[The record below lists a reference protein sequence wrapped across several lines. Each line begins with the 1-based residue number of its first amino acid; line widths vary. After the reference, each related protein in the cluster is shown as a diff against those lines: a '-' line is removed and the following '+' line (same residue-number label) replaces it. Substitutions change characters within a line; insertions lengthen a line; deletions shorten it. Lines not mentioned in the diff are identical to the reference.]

1 MAIEI
6 DFGRELGRLAFPDDI
21 TDEQAKS
28 YVRENYQAIRQ
39 GLLDRRRQEL
49 AAETESEEAAKFRA
63 GEVGTLETVGA
74 QAGALPRAF
83 TEGTGLMLQGAERA
97 AKFFPPPTVN
107 PFTGRPIEQTVEPE
121 GPGALTKAGRAI
133 REFGTEAFPSLPG
146 VEETIPA
153 QVMGGVGSTLS
164 VLPGAL
170 VGGLAAGPVGTAA
183 TIGSALGA
191 GALYG
196 LQAGEAGA
204 EDADR
209 VINQRIAEAL
219 AAGDYDTAS
228 DLRSRAETLKNRA
241 FLATAPIGAV
251 TEGALG
257 AASKIPGMRSGAA
270 GRSTLGKYSANLVER
285 LIPQT
290 ASKRVQEM
298 ARGGIEGT
306 VSEGLQESLEQ
317 TLGNMAAKSIYDP
330 ERGIMDGVAEAGFI
344 GAASGGLVGGVVGS
358 RRDVNL
364 ANAVVAANGADPKNP
379 LPLSNAT
386 VTGIE
391 DTTPTEGYSLEPEI
405 TEEDV
410 RKRQEALGLKMPP
423 DVTLPAPAGGGV
435 IEVTG
440 KIPTTTPT
448 PAPAPAPAPAP
459 EPSPTPAAAQPTA
472 SAPAPVSPETGLTAD
487 EQDELD
493 QLIAVEDSGM
503 LSEDQAQTLESYRQR
518 LAIKAMLAAETTTTP
533 ENAVQEQGSD
543 EGVLRREGSQVG
555 LQEMDRGGRP
565 PEGGGTQVQGQ
576 AQGEAEG
583 LTTEG
588 PEMSRLEPALTT
600 EEFADYDVLLEK
612 EASGDISS
620 GERRDLA
627 KYRAKIA
634 AAKAAP
640 APAPAV
646 TPTVGV
652 KKTSEFGADRENR
665 EYQIDVEGQ
674 RRGQANLARNEDG
687 TWRVEMVS
695 VDTPGKGIGPLAY
708 EQIHSELEAEGSGLT
723 SGIAGSLSESATR
736 MWEKLVAIGKAE
748 KTGQT
753 YRMKPTSRA
762 TTKASTRT
770 TFVTPAPAAGTPSPV
785 IQAKLDPDNVVR
797 DALQAAGN
805 DPVKAAAMIV
815 ADLENI
821 TGRELRASYQ
831 EAVNRLQK
839 MVQKPA
845 PAPATK
851 PVEQMTEQQYYLD
864 RVEEIATAN
873 NISETEVRQY
883 YTPENGREEY
893 WQALQRAAE
902 DGRQIIAKILDRLP
916 EARIEFLRK
925 QYPQALPQGY
935 LAPGVRKTAGKE
947 PTPSQINKVFQA
959 IKAKAAAVGKGLY
972 QIEKLT
978 PAQSLVLR
986 TRFGGFRENDQF
998 VLQEK
1003 SQVTGIPFDRG
1014 FILRDKQEATAGEA
1028 PRPAPAAQGVS
1039 PADQIHSAKLPKELA
1054 RSTPRYNFGSNVFL
1068 PTLGSDFD
1076 RAAYILAQEKPSEAD
1091 QQFMD
1096 WAVDVSGMS
1105 PEKIRAHGK
1114 TVRAQLKELA
1124 RTSTGGTQKKPAVI
1138 VLAPQPI
1145 AAAERPAPAP
1155 ATAPTKPIS
1164 KVPQTEPAGK
1174 QAEEV
1179 QQSPKQK
1186 QGTEPL
1192 APRAQKQYLL
1202 EQLDEAIAAAPEDAA
1217 GADKIVITV
1226 PGDGEF
1232 TLLNYKAALMRFKDI
1247 AKKFPVGPVG
1257 GETKP
1262 RTEARQALKL
1272 GTLNTKNALK
1282 ATGDLT
1288 ADPAARP
1295 GSPLTAILSDGKRVV
1310 ASNSKALLEVQA
1322 DAGGTKAKPITVDSN
1337 GKQVEFKDAYP
1348 NIDNIIPSQT
1358 TPVSS
1363 KINTE
1368 RLFTVLN
1375 QAYQAAF
1382 DPESKDAVNRANA
1395 SIVLNR
1401 DGTIGLFAETPGK
1414 SSYSHNVRPGAKVLT
1429 SYNIKLLTDL
1439 VQAMRRVGV
1448 AEFDLRVTAER
1459 GEDLRLSP
1467 GVLTA
1472 NGVKALIMPV
1482 RLDNY
1487 DLPAWALEGDE
1498 RARAK
1503 PLEAAPLPT
1512 VSQGTPAQQAAG
1524 TVAAAEA
1531 QGRELGPEPTGKPQT
1546 LAEATAE
1553 VRDAIGQLIES
1564 ITPKA
1569 GFTGGPSASD
1579 SLRRLLQEI
1588 PGAVLNSAM
1597 IIAQRVYRETRNWA
1611 QAVDAG
1617 MVEIMGRSRPSN
1629 VEDTRQGF
1637 RELLQGSSIPGSVP
1651 AVPPQPA
1658 AGQPRVDSRGYFRG
1672 QLNPETVANW
1682 NAEARRTMDSFGTDY
1697 ERAFE
1702 WANSSDMGADAREW
1716 LLAELTSRVVIQTNS
1731 PNDIVRIQAQNLLR
1745 RIADARQKLGTQTA
1759 QAFNARTAA
1768 MDTHW
1773 WTHPILS
1780 FYNLVRDRQAQLPF
1794 PDQTSEQVR
1803 RWLQQSG
1810 RQAVEEVRLQM
1821 QNTNN
1826 AFGREFRRITRDVL
1840 RREDINWND
1849 ILTSS
1854 LQRQGSMQYR
1864 LLEEILSQPGLRN
1877 LPPRGISD
1885 IVNLFTTA
1893 WSREQE
1899 RIFRNEFRRQVR
1911 LPTVRPDTY
1920 NRIFDAIPRILRYT
1934 NIAMRQ
1940 DGEDTFL
1947 LWNEAFRNAVAPQF
1961 GVASFDGQTAR
1972 RLIDLGQRAQSV
1984 EGVNRN
1990 EIIQQMYRL
1999 MAREGGINYRNLV
2012 RDYWYAAV
2020 LSGLRTQVDNAL
2032 NVLNGL
2038 LNTAMLAA
2046 RAGRR
2051 GGQVGVAAARGV
2063 QEGLRD
2069 FWPILWRGELYR
2081 SVNFNPDIPGNALEG
2096 IDESRNLFLRGISQL
2111 KYVSRLM
2118 QALDHVTAIMTDAGA
2133 KAYTLARTDPALLET
2148 YMIPSAQTVRN
2159 ARQRAINEGTR
2170 PELVNKRTREIIEEA
2185 LPPEVLLT
2193 ARDIRQMSTFTEVPQ
2208 GFAGALYHGI
2218 NAAERAVPGIKFLSG
2233 TNFVRFASNYAN
2245 ELLNYFAPVA
2255 LWRWYHSAPERRDAA
2270 LGLQYTEARRDL
2282 LLAKLAL
2289 GTALTGFAAALF
2301 LGDDDDEKKRAIDIT
2316 GSFKSLSPEKKNQL
2330 LAEGRQPYSIRVGNT
2345 YISYRQMG
2353 FGGVLGA
2360 IGELR
2365 DQQLYSPEKY
2375 NKQSFP
2381 EKLLDGF
2388 VSGALIIKDS
2398 SAIAALTEF
2407 LGFANAY
2414 KYDVSQTIERATP
2427 KYLARLAGSVIP
2439 NIMKEADAWIDSS
2452 IYRAEPGN
2460 LGMEYFLQQVPFARQ
2475 SIGPGPI
2482 LNVLGEPVQV
2492 ERYPYSRWLKFRK
2505 EDKAWNTLG
2514 QLASKG
2520 VFMPTPNIT
2529 VTVKENGERRRM
2541 NRDEAY
2547 TYQKD
2552 VGQRYRTWIERNGDR
2567 LLKMKP
2573 DDAADVIDK
2582 AADRM
2587 RADAR
2592 EKIQQKVRR

>member
-121 GPGALTKAGRAI
+121 GPGALTQAGKAI

-170 VGGLAAGPVGTAA
+170 VGGP
-183 TIGSALGA
+183 IGA

-257 AASKIPGMRSGAA
+257 AAGKIPGMRSGAA

-290 ASKRVQEM
+290 ASKRAQEM
-298 ARGGIEGT
+298 ARGGIEGA

-344 GAASGGLVGGVVGS
+344 GGASGGLVGGVVGS
-358 RRDVNL
+358 KRDINL

-391 DTTPTEGYSLEPEI
+391 DTTPTEGYSLEPDI

-410 RKRQEALGLKMPP
+410 LRRQTELGIPLPEGMP
-423 DVTLPAPAGGGV
+423 LPAPAA
-435 IEVTG
+435 
-440 KIPTTTPT
+440 PSPAPT
-448 PAPAPAPAPAP
+448 PAPTPSP
-459 EPSPTPAAAQPTA
+459 EPVPTPAAAPEA
-472 SAPAPVSPETGLTAD
+472 VSPETGLTAS

-543 EGVLRREGSQVG
+543 EGVLRREVPQPQEQLG
-555 LQEMDRGGRP
+555 LQEVDRGGRP
-565 PEGGGTQVQGQ
+565 AEGQGAQAEGQ
-576 AQGEAEG
+576 AEV

-640 APAPAV
+640 APAPA
-646 TPTVGV
+646 
-652 KKTSEFGADRENR
+652 A
-665 EYQIDVEGQ
+665 
-674 RRGQANLARNEDG
+674 
-687 TWRVEMVS
+687 
-695 VDTPGKGIGPLAY
+695 
-708 EQIHSELEAEGSGLT
+708 
-723 SGIAGSLSESATR
+723 
-736 MWEKLVAIGKAE
+736 
-748 KTGQT
+748 
-753 YRMKPTSRA
+753 
-762 TTKASTRT
+762 
-770 TFVTPAPAAGTPSPV
+770 
-785 IQAKLDPDNVVR
+785 
-797 DALQAAGN
+797 
-805 DPVKAAAMIV
+805 
-815 ADLENI
+815 
-821 TGRELRASYQ
+821 
-831 EAVNRLQK
+831 
-839 MVQKPA
+839 PA
-845 PAPATK
+845 PAPDRNQVQRLGKLAMSRGETFAQAAANLAEELPRVADTDERAVYEETIRLLNEEASKQEAEKPAPSPAARPVTK

-1096 WAVDVSGMS
+1096 WAVEVSGMS

-1145 AAAERPAPAP
+1145 SAAERPAPAP
-1155 ATAPTKPIS
+1155 APTKPIS
-1164 KVPQTEPAGK
+1164 KAPQTEPAGK

-1295 GSPLTAILSDGKRVV
+1295 GSPLTAIFSDGKRVV

-1322 DAGGTKAKPITVDSN
+1322 DAGGTKTKPITVDSN

-1459 GEDLRLSP
+1459 GKDLRLNP

-1531 QGRELGPEPTGKPQT
+1531 QGREIGPEPTGKPQT
-1546 LAEATAE
+1546 LEEATAE

-1579 SLRRLLQEI
+1579 SLKRLLREI
-1588 PGAVLNSAM
+1588 PPAVLQSAAL
-1597 IIAQRVYRETRNWA
+1597 IAQRVYRETRDWA
-1611 QAVDAG
+1611 KATQAG
-1617 MVEIMGRSRPSN
+1617 IEEIFSR
-1629 VEDTRQGF
+1629 VKVADLEDTRAGFSEFIQGVNV
-1637 RELLQGSSIPGSVP
+1637 PGSVP
-1651 AVPPQPA
+1651 ATPPQPA
-1658 AGQPRVDSRGYFRG
+1658 AGQERVDSRGYFTG
-1672 QLNPETVANW
+1672 QINPETVDNW
-1682 NAEARRTMDSFGTDY
+1682 QAESKRVIDSFGTDM
-1697 ERAFE
+1697 EAAFR
-1702 WANSSDMGADAREW
+1702 WAATTDMGADAREFVFKQIMERVFTQIARANNPIE
-1716 LLAELTSRVVIQTNS
+1716 LARAE
-1731 PNDIVRIQAQNLLR
+1731 DLLR
-1745 RIADARQKLGTQTA
+1745 RVQSTWKSSGTQLG
-1759 QAFNARTAA
+1759 QAFAARAA
-1768 MDTHW
+1768 AIDSIW
-1773 WTHPILS
+1773 YLHPLLA
-1780 FYNLVRDRQAQLPF
+1780 FRDLVRERQAQLPF
-1794 PDQTSEQVR
+1794 PQFTSDQVR
-1803 RWLQQSG
+1803 QWLQASG
-1810 RQAVEEVRLQM
+1810 RQAIEELRLQM
-1821 QNTNN
+1821 QNANN
-1826 AFGREFRRITRDVL
+1826 AFGREFRRITKDVL
-1840 RREDINWND
+1840 RREDINWAD
-1849 ILTSS
+1849 ILTASD
-1854 LQRQGSMQYR
+1854 QRQGSMQYR
-1864 LLEEILSQPGLRN
+1864 ILEEILSQPGLRN
-1877 LPPRGISD
+1877 LPPRGISE
-1885 IVNLFTTA
+1885 IVKLFSEA
-1893 WSREQE
+1893 WGREQE
-1899 RIFRNEFRRQVR
+1899 RIFRNEFRKQVP
-1911 LPTVRPDTY
+1911 LPTVKKDDREK
-1920 NRIFDAIPRILRYT
+1920 IFRSIPRILRYS
-1934 NIAMRQ
+1934 NIAMMK
-1940 DGEDTFL
+1940 DGVETRL
-1947 LWNEAFRNAVAPQF
+1947 LWDQAFRNAVAPQF
-1961 GVASFDGQTAR
+1961 GVAAIDGTTAR
-1972 RLIDLGQRAQSV
+1972 KLTALAQKAQSAA
-1984 EGVNRN
+1984 GINRD
-1990 EIIQQMYRL
+1990 EIVQQMFRL
-1999 MAREGGINYRNLV
+1999 MQKEGGINWKDIL

-2020 LSGLRTQVDNAL
+2020 LSGTRTQVDNAL
-2032 NVLNGL
+2032 NIANGA
-2038 LNTAMLAA
+2038 LNTAMFAGMAGTQGGKVLKAA
-2046 RAGRR
+2046 GK
-2051 GGQVGVAAARGV
+2051 
-2063 QEGLRD
+2063 GLSEAIKD
-2069 FWPILWRGELYR
+2069 FWPILWKGELYR
-2081 SVNFNPDIPGNALEG
+2081 SVSFNPDVPGNSLEG
-2096 IDESRNLFLRGISQL
+2096 LQESRNLFLRGISQL

-2118 QALDHVTAIMTDAGA
+2118 QALDHMTALMSDAA
-2133 KAYTLARTDPALLET
+2133 SKAYTLAKTDPKLLET
-2148 YMIPSAQTVRN
+2148 YLLPSATTVAE
-2159 ARQRAINEGTR
+2159 ARARAIAEGTR
-2170 PELVNKRTREIIEEA
+2170 PELVNRRTREIIEEV
-2185 LPPEVLLT
+2185 LPVEVLLT
-2193 ARDIRQMSTFTEVPQ
+2193 ARDIRQMSTFTETPQ
-2208 GFAGALYHGI
+2208 GLAGAIYQGV
-2218 NAAERAVPGIKFLSG
+2218 NAAERQLPGLKFLSG
-2233 TNFVRFASNYAN
+2233 TSFVRFASNYAN

-2255 LWRWYHSAPERRDAA
+2255 LWRWYQSAPGRQDTA
-2270 LGLQYTEARRDL
+2270 LGLKYSEARRDL
-2282 LLAKLAL
+2282 LLSKLVL

-2316 GSFKSLSPEKKNQL
+2316 GSFKSLTPEKRNQL
-2330 LAEGRQPYSIRVGNT
+2330 LAEGRQPYSIRVGDT
-2345 YISYRQMG
+2345 YISYRQLG

-2365 DQQLYSPEKY
+2365 DQQLFSPEKY
-2375 NKQSFP
+2375 NKQNAA
-2381 EKLLDGF
+2381 EKLMDGF
-2388 VSGALIIKDS
+2388 VSGALIVKDS

-2414 KYDVSQTIERATP
+2414 KYDVSQTIEKATP

>member
-28 YVRENYQAIRQ
+28 YVRDNYQAIRQ

-107 PFTGRPIEQTVEPE
+107 PFTGRPIQQTVEPE
-121 GPGALTKAGRAI
+121 GPGALTQAGRAI
-133 REFGTEAFPSLPG
+133 REFGAEAFPSLPG
-146 VEETIPA
+146 AEETIPA

-170 VGGLAAGPVGTAA
+170 VGGLAAGPVGAAA
-183 TIGSALGA
+183 TIGSAIGA

-257 AASKIPGMRSGAA
+257 AAGKIPGMRSGAA

-290 ASKRVQEM
+290 ASKRAQEM

-344 GAASGGLVGGVVGS
+344 GGASGGLVGGVIGS
-358 RRDVNL
+358 RRNVNL
-364 ANAVVAANGADPKNP
+364 ANSVVAANGADPKNP

-440 KIPTTTPT
+440 KIPTITPTPT

-459 EPSPTPAAAQPTA
+459 TPAAA
-472 SAPAPVSPETGLTAD
+472 PAAVSPETGLTTD

-493 QLIAVEDSGM
+493 QLITAEDAGL
-503 LSEDQAQTLESYRQR
+503 LSEEG
-518 LAIKAMLAAETTTTP
+518 AITLAAYRARLGTEPAAIQTQP
-533 ENAVQEQGSD
+533 SQPSAVQEQVSG
-543 EGVLRREGSQVG
+543 EGVLRREEPQPPVEVG
-555 LQEMDRGGRP
+555 LRQVDQGRGDAQ
-565 PEGGGTQVQGQ
+565 GGGAEAEAQVQPLTVEETQEYNATIDALEGAPASDLLTPDELDRFETLANRVSELERAGWSFDEQAGWTAPGQ
-576 AQGEAEG
+576 
-583 LTTEG
+583 
-588 PEMSRLEPALTT
+588 
-600 EEFADYDVLLEK
+600 
-612 EASGDISS
+612 
-620 GERRDLA
+620 
-627 KYRAKIA
+627 
-634 AAKAAP
+634 AP
-640 APAPAV
+640 APAPAAV
-646 TPTVGV
+646 
-652 KKTSEFGADRENR
+652 
-665 EYQIDVEGQ
+665 
-674 RRGQANLARNEDG
+674 
-687 TWRVEMVS
+687 
-695 VDTPGKGIGPLAY
+695 
-708 EQIHSELEAEGSGLT
+708 
-723 SGIAGSLSESATR
+723 
-736 MWEKLVAIGKAE
+736 
-748 KTGQT
+748 
-753 YRMKPTSRA
+753 
-762 TTKASTRT
+762 
-770 TFVTPAPAAGTPSPV
+770 TPSPV

-959 IKAKAAAVGKGLY
+959 IKANAVAVGKGLY

-986 TRFGGFRENDQF
+986 TRFGGFRKNDQF

-1003 SQVTGIPFDRG
+1003 SQVTGIAFDRG
-1014 FILRDKQEATAGEA
+1014 FILRDKQEARTGEA
-1028 PRPAPAAQGVS
+1028 ARPAPAALAPAQPKAERKPRQESQQRLDAREFNRIAIDLAPDLNLIDDPAVLSPVFQGGLKDKGMIQ
-1039 PADQIHSAKLPKELA
+1039 ADIA
-1054 RSTPRYNFGSNVFL
+1054 RRQGIALVVRRL
-1068 PTLGSDFD
+1068 VQMLGGDPQKTSEAD
-1076 RAAYILAQEKPSEAD
+1076 RAALLPKLRELAASTETNRKMQAFDAAIEAGGPVQLSSD
-1091 QQFMD
+1091 SLAVGD
-1096 WAVDVSGMS
+1096 TIVVGGSPLTITAVDPDTMAATADGGARYGEINI
-1105 PEKIRAHGK
+1105 PAGIA
-1114 TVRAQLKELA
+1114 LA
-1124 RTSTGGTQKKPAVI
+1124 VDQYTPM
-1138 VLAPQPI
+1138 
-1145 AAAERPAPAP
+1145 AEETPAPAP
-1155 ATAPTKPIS
+1155 AP
-1164 KVPQTEPAGK
+1164 VR
-1174 QAEEV
+1174 
-1179 QQSPKQK
+1179 
-1186 QGTEPL
+1186 
-1192 APRAQKQYLL
+1192 APRLGAGQNQGDL
-1202 EQLDEAIAAAPEDAA
+1202 IASTQREDLRL
-1217 GADKIVITV
+1217 V
-1226 PGDGEF
+1226 GEEGI
-1232 TLLNYKAALMRFKDI
+1232 DI
-1247 AKKFPVGPVG
+1247 
-1257 GETKP
+1257 
-1262 RTEARQALKL
+1262 EARQAR
-1272 GTLNTKNALK
+1272 ARE
-1282 ATGDLT
+1282 
-1288 ADPAARP
+1288 AARQ
-1295 GSPLTAILSDGKRVV
+1295 AAEAR
-1310 ASNSKALLEVQA
+1310 AAQRKA
-1322 DAGGTKAKPITVDSN
+1322 
-1337 GKQVEFKDAYP
+1337 
-1348 NIDNIIPSQT
+1348 QT
-1358 TPVSS
+1358 TM
-1363 KINTE
+1363 
-1368 RLFTVLN
+1368 
-1375 QAYQAAF
+1375 Q
-1382 DPESKDAVNRANA
+1382 
-1395 SIVLNR
+1395 
-1401 DGTIGLFAETPGK
+1401 
-1414 SSYSHNVRPGAKVLT
+1414 
-1429 SYNIKLLTDL
+1429 
-1439 VQAMRRVGV
+1439 
-1448 AEFDLRVTAER
+1448 
-1459 GEDLRLSP
+1459 
-1467 GVLTA
+1467 
-1472 NGVKALIMPV
+1472 
-1482 RLDNY
+1482 
-1487 DLPAWALEGDE
+1487 
-1498 RARAK
+1498 
-1503 PLEAAPLPT
+1503 LEAAPLPT

-1546 LAEATAE
+1546 LEEATAE

-1579 SLRRLLQEI
+1579 SLKRLLREI
-1588 PGAVLNSAM
+1588 PPAVLQSAAL
-1597 IIAQRVYRETRNWA
+1597 IAQRVYRETRDWA
-1611 QAVDAG
+1611 KATQAG
-1617 MVEIMGRSRPSN
+1617 IEEIFSR
-1629 VEDTRQGF
+1629 VKVADLEDTRAGFSEFIQGVNV
-1637 RELLQGSSIPGSVP
+1637 PGSVP
-1651 AVPPQPA
+1651 ANPPQPA
-1658 AGQPRVDSRGYFRG
+1658 AGQERVDSRGYFTG
-1672 QLNPETVANW
+1672 QINPETVDNW
-1682 NAEARRTMDSFGTDY
+1682 QAESKRVIDSFGTDM
-1697 ERAFE
+1697 EAAFR
-1702 WANSSDMGADAREW
+1702 WAATTDMGADAREFVFKQIMERVFTQIARANNPIE
-1716 LLAELTSRVVIQTNS
+1716 LARAE
-1731 PNDIVRIQAQNLLR
+1731 DLLR
-1745 RIADARQKLGTQTA
+1745 RVQSTWKSSGTQLG
-1759 QAFNARTAA
+1759 QAFAARAA
-1768 MDTHW
+1768 AIDSIW
-1773 WTHPILS
+1773 YLHPLLA
-1780 FYNLVRDRQAQLPF
+1780 FRDLVRERQAQLPF
-1794 PDQTSEQVR
+1794 PQFTSDQVR
-1803 RWLQQSG
+1803 QWLQASG
-1810 RQAVEEVRLQM
+1810 RQAIEELRIQM
-1821 QNTNN
+1821 QNANN
-1826 AFGREFRRITRDVL
+1826 AFGREFRRITKDVL
-1840 RREDINWND
+1840 RREDINWAD
-1849 ILTSS
+1849 ILTASD
-1854 LQRQGSMQYR
+1854 QRQGSMQYR

-1877 LPPRGISD
+1877 LPPRGISE
-1885 IVNLFTTA
+1885 IVKLFSEA
-1893 WSREQE
+1893 WGREQE
-1899 RIFRNEFRRQVR
+1899 RIFRNEFRKQVP
-1911 LPTVRPDTY
+1911 LPTVKKDDREK
-1920 NRIFDAIPRILRYT
+1920 IFRSIPRILRYS
-1934 NIAMRQ
+1934 NIAMIK
-1940 DGEDTFL
+1940 DGAETRL
-1947 LWNEAFRNAVAPQF
+1947 LWDQAFRNAVAPQF
-1961 GVASFDGQTAR
+1961 GVAAIDGTTAR
-1972 RLIDLGQRAQSV
+1972 KLTALAQKAQSAA
-1984 EGVNRN
+1984 GINRD
-1990 EIIQQMYRL
+1990 EIVQQMFRL
-1999 MAREGGINYRNLV
+1999 MQKEGGINWKDIL

-2020 LSGLRTQVDNAL
+2020 LSGTRTQVDNAL
-2032 NVLNGL
+2032 NIANGA
-2038 LNTAMLAA
+2038 LNTAMFAGMAGTQGGKVLKAA
-2046 RAGRR
+2046 GK
-2051 GGQVGVAAARGV
+2051 
-2063 QEGLRD
+2063 GLSEAIKD
-2069 FWPILWRGELYR
+2069 FWPILWKGELYR
-2081 SVNFNPDIPGNALEG
+2081 SVSFNPDVPGNSLEG
-2096 IDESRNLFLRGISQL
+2096 LQESRNLFLRGISQL

-2118 QALDHVTAIMTDAGA
+2118 QALDHMTALMSDAA
-2133 KAYTLARTDPALLET
+2133 SKAYTLAKTDPKLLEA
-2148 YMIPSAQTVRN
+2148 YMLPSATTVAN
-2159 ARQRAINEGTR
+2159 ARARAIAEGTR
-2170 PELVNKRTREIIEEA
+2170 PELVNRRTREIIEEA
-2185 LPPEVLLT
+2185 LPVEVLLT
-2193 ARDIRQMSTFTEVPQ
+2193 ARDIRQMSTFTETPQ
-2208 GFAGALYHGI
+2208 GLAGAIYQGV
-2218 NAAERAVPGIKFLSG
+2218 NAAERQLPGLKFLSG
-2233 TNFVRFASNYAN
+2233 TSFVRFASNYAN

-2255 LWRWYHSAPERRDAA
+2255 LWRWYQSAPGRQDTA
-2270 LGLQYTEARRDL
+2270 LGLKYSEARRDL
-2282 LLAKLAL
+2282 LLSKLAL

-2316 GSFKSLSPEKKNQL
+2316 GSFKSLSPEKRNQL
-2330 LAEGRQPYSIRVGNT
+2330 LAEGRQPYSIRVGDT
-2345 YISYRQMG
+2345 YISYRQLG

-2365 DQQLYSPEKY
+2365 DQQLFSPEKY

-2381 EKLLDGF
+2381 EKLIDGF
-2388 VSGALIIKDS
+2388 VSGALIVKDS

-2414 KYDVSQTIERATP
+2414 KYDVSQTIEKATP
-2427 KYLARLAGSVIP
+2427 KYLSRLAGSVIP

-2573 DDAADVIDK
+2573 DDAAEVIDK

>member
-74 QAGALPRAF
+74 QAAQLPKAA
-83 TEGTGLMLQGAERA
+83 LQGLGQA
-97 AKFFPPPTVN
+97 AKGFARIFESGAPDIEVTPEERQQMIARSPITQAGQSMIAAGEVMPT
-107 PFTGRPIEQTVEPE
+107 
-121 GPGALTKAGRAI
+121 
-133 REFGTEAFPSLPG
+133 LPG
-146 VEETIPA
+146 VEQTIPA
-153 QVMGGVGSTLS
+153 QIAGGVGSTLS

-170 VGGLAAGPVGTAA
+170 VGGP
-183 TIGSALGA
+183 LGA

-257 AASKIPGMRSGAA
+257 IAGKIPGMRSGAA

-410 RKRQEALGLKMPP
+410 LRRQAELGIPLPEGVP
-423 DVTLPAPAGGGV
+423 LPAPA
-435 IEVTG
+435 
-440 KIPTTTPT
+440 
-448 PAPAPAPAPAP
+448 APAAAPIPEPAP
-459 EPSPTPAAAQPTA
+459 EPAAVVQPTPAAAPEA
-472 SAPAPVSPETGLTAD
+472 VSPETGLTTS

-503 LSEDQAQTLESYRQR
+503 LSEDQAETLESYRRR

-555 LQEMDRGGRP
+555 LQEMDLRGRP
-565 PEGGGTQVQGQ
+565 PEGGGAGAEVQAQTQGQ
-576 AQGEAEG
+576 AEV

-588 PEMSRLEPALTT
+588 PEISREEPALTT

-620 GERRDLA
+620 GERRDLER
-627 KYRAKIA
+627 YRAKIA
-634 AAKAAP
+634 AAKAIP
-640 APAPAV
+640 APAAP
-646 TPTVGV
+646 
-652 KKTSEFGADRENR
+652 
-665 EYQIDVEGQ
+665 
-674 RRGQANLARNEDG
+674 
-687 TWRVEMVS
+687 
-695 VDTPGKGIGPLAY
+695 
-708 EQIHSELEAEGSGLT
+708 
-723 SGIAGSLSESATR
+723 
-736 MWEKLVAIGKAE
+736 
-748 KTGQT
+748 
-753 YRMKPTSRA
+753 
-762 TTKASTRT
+762 
-770 TFVTPAPAAGTPSPV
+770 TPAPAAVTPSPV
-785 IQAKLDPDNVVR
+785 IQAKLDPDNVVQ

-947 PTPSQINKVFQA
+947 PTPNQINKVFQA

-1096 WAVDVSGMS
+1096 WAVEVSGMS

-1155 ATAPTKPIS
+1155 APTKPIS
-1164 KVPQTEPAGK
+1164 KAPQTEPAGK

-1179 QQSPKQK
+1179 KQSPKQK

-1322 DAGGTKAKPITVDSN
+1322 DAGGTKTKPITVDSN

-1512 VSQGTPAQQAAG
+1512 VSQGTPAQQAVG
-1524 TVAAAEA
+1524 VQAAAEA
-1531 QGRELGPEPTGKPQT
+1531 QGRQLGPEPTGKPQT
-1546 LAEATAE
+1546 LEEATAG

-1579 SLRRLLQEI
+1579 SLKRLLREI
-1588 PGAVLNSAM
+1588 PPAVLQSAAL
-1597 IIAQRVYRETRNWA
+1597 IAQRVYRETRDWA
-1611 QAVDAG
+1611 KATQAG
-1617 MVEIMGRSRPSN
+1617 IEEIFSRIK
-1629 VEDTRQGF
+1629 VADLEDTRAGFSEFIQGVNV
-1637 RELLQGSSIPGSVP
+1637 PGSVP
-1651 AVPPQPA
+1651 ATPPQPA
-1658 AGQPRVDSRGYFRG
+1658 AGQERVDSRGYFTG
-1672 QLNPETVANW
+1672 QINPETVDNW
-1682 NAEARRTMDSFGTDY
+1682 QAESKRVIDSFGTDM
-1697 ERAFE
+1697 EAAFR
-1702 WANSSDMGADAREW
+1702 WAATTDMGADAREFVFKQIMERVFTQIARANNPIE
-1716 LLAELTSRVVIQTNS
+1716 LARAE
-1731 PNDIVRIQAQNLLR
+1731 DLLR
-1745 RIADARQKLGTQTA
+1745 RVQSTWKSSGTQLG
-1759 QAFNARTAA
+1759 QAFAARAA
-1768 MDTHW
+1768 AIDSIW
-1773 WTHPILS
+1773 YLHPLLA
-1780 FYNLVRDRQAQLPF
+1780 FRDLVRERQAQLPF
-1794 PDQTSEQVR
+1794 PQFTSDQVR
-1803 RWLQQSG
+1803 QWLQASG
-1810 RQAVEEVRLQM
+1810 RQAIEELRLQM
-1821 QNTNN
+1821 QNANN
-1826 AFGREFRRITRDVL
+1826 AFGREFRRITKDVL
-1840 RREDINWND
+1840 RREDINWAD
-1849 ILTSS
+1849 ILTASD
-1854 LQRQGSMQYR
+1854 QRQGSMQYR
-1864 LLEEILSQPGLRN
+1864 ILEEILSQPGLRN
-1877 LPPRGISD
+1877 LPPRGISE
-1885 IVNLFTTA
+1885 IVKLFSEA
-1893 WSREQE
+1893 WGREQE
-1899 RIFRNEFRRQVR
+1899 RIFRNEFRKQVP
-1911 LPTVRPDTY
+1911 LPTVKKDDREK
-1920 NRIFDAIPRILRYT
+1920 IFRSIPRILRYS
-1934 NIAMRQ
+1934 NIAMMK
-1940 DGEDTFL
+1940 DGIETRL
-1947 LWNEAFRNAVAPQF
+1947 LWDQAFRNAVAPQF
-1961 GVASFDGQTAR
+1961 GVAAIDGTTAR
-1972 RLIDLGQRAQSV
+1972 KLTALAQKAQSAA
-1984 EGVNRN
+1984 GINRD
-1990 EIIQQMYRL
+1990 EIVQQMFRL
-1999 MAREGGINYRNLV
+1999 MQKEGGINWKDIL

-2020 LSGLRTQVDNAL
+2020 LSGTRTQVDNAL
-2032 NVLNGL
+2032 NIANGA
-2038 LNTAMLAA
+2038 LNTAMFAGMAGTQGGKVLKAA
-2046 RAGRR
+2046 GK
-2051 GGQVGVAAARGV
+2051 
-2063 QEGLRD
+2063 GLSEAIKD
-2069 FWPILWRGELYR
+2069 FWPILWKGELYR
-2081 SVNFNPDIPGNALEG
+2081 SVSFNPDVPGNSLEG
-2096 IDESRNLFLRGISQL
+2096 LQESRNLFLRGISQL

-2118 QALDHVTAIMTDAGA
+2118 QALDHMTALMSDAA
-2133 KAYTLARTDPALLET
+2133 SKAYTLAKTDPKLLET
-2148 YMIPSAQTVRN
+2148 YLLPSATTVAE
-2159 ARQRAINEGTR
+2159 ARARAIAEGTR
-2170 PELVNKRTREIIEEA
+2170 PELVNRRTREIIEEV
-2185 LPPEVLLT
+2185 LPVEVLMT
-2193 ARDIRQMSTFTEVPQ
+2193 ARDIRQMSTFTETPQ
-2208 GFAGALYHGI
+2208 GLAGAIYQGV
-2218 NAAERAVPGIKFLSG
+2218 NAAERQLPGLKFLSG
-2233 TNFVRFASNYAN
+2233 TSFVRFASNYAN

-2255 LWRWYHSAPERRDAA
+2255 LWRWYQSAPGRQDTA
-2270 LGLQYTEARRDL
+2270 LGLKYSEARRDL
-2282 LLAKLAL
+2282 LLSKLVL

-2316 GSFKSLSPEKKNQL
+2316 GSFKSLSPEKRNQL
-2330 LAEGRQPYSIRVGNT
+2330 LAEGRQPYSIRVGDT
-2345 YISYRQMG
+2345 YISYRQLG

-2365 DQQLYSPEKY
+2365 DQQLFSPEKY
-2375 NKQSFP
+2375 NKQNAA
-2381 EKLLDGF
+2381 EKLMDGF
-2388 VSGALIIKDS
+2388 VSGALIVKDS

-2414 KYDVSQTIERATP
+2414 KYDVSQTIEKATP

-2505 EDKAWNTLG
+2505 EDKAWNALG

-2541 NRDEAY
+2541 NREEAY